1 MLSSAAGGYRIREP
15 PAGTHSA
22 ERSSVDRDERRDLR
36 SDSGTERASPRVI
49 VKALLRPPLVDRLIA
64 QALVAK
70 YVPQSDR

>member
-1 MLSSAAGGYRIREP
+1 M
-15 PAGTHSA
+15 
-22 ERSSVDRDERRDLR
+22 DRDERRDLR